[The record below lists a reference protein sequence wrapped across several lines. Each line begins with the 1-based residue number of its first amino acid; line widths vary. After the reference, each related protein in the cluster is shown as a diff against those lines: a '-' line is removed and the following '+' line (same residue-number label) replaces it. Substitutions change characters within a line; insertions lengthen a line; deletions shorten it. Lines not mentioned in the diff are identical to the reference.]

1 MLSLFEPLLTR
12 RFVNTFAVGTI
23 ELQATQPCVFWFEVE
38 YDLSN
43 LVLNW
48 LKCKD
53 LVASQLS
60 LIMLKL
66 EVDLTVHRVVEYTF
80 ELVFKR
86 FF

>member
-1 MLSLFEPLLTR
+1 MLSLFEPVLTC
-12 RFVNTFAVGTI
+12 RFVNAFTVSAI

-66 EVDLTVHRVVEYTF
+66 EVDLTVHGVIEYTF
-80 ELVFKR
+80 EFVFKR